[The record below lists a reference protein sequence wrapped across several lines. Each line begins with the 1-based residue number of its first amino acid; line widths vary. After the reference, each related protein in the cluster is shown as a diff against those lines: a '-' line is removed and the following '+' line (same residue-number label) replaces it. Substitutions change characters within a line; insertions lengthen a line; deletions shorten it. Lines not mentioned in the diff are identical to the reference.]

1 MKWLNSFKQLS
12 KKQTRADMVEEHLR
26 EVEAMEV
33 YITDK
38 RTPEQEVMYREQ
50 LRIQNLLGFDH
61 GDSHQNWLRMHQ
73 ILLDHENRIKHLESL
88 SLETRDAK

>member
-1 MKWLNSFKQLS
+1 MKWLKKLLG

-26 EVEAMEV
+26 ELEKLEV

-38 RTPEQEVMYREQ
+38 RTPEQEEMFKEQ
-50 LRIQNLLGFDH
+50 KRIQTLLGFDH

-73 ILLDHENRIKHLESL
+73 IMLAHENRIKALESL
-88 SLETRDAK
+88 SLETRDEIV